1 MSTTYLVKVKNK
13 KKVAFTEALLGSFD
27 FLEIKKEKTSGSK
40 KNTTNKSREAELVKA
55 FTDIKQSLEGKK
67 SLKKADD
74 FLKEL

>member
-13 KKVAFTEALLGSFD
+13 KKVAFTEALLSSFD
-27 FLEIKKEKTSGSK
+27 FLEVKKEKSSTSK
-40 KNTTNKSREAELVKA
+40 KPTTNKAREAELIKA